1 MRWLL
6 ANEVDN
12 GIPSP
17 NHPLSLSI
25 LLHIWVA
32 KTSFFLSFFV
42 LFLKIFRHIRPIS
55 AYLPLLR
62 EVFEGLGDWLFL
74 ATEDTEASEPYF
86 REIVSVLSVN
96 SVAVIHA

>member
-1 MRWLL
+1 M
-6 ANEVDN
+6 
-12 GIPSP
+12 IP
-17 NHPLSLSI
+17 I
-25 LLHIWVA
+25 ALHIIMGCENL
-32 KTSFFLSFFV
+32 FFLSFFV